1 MAKRRKKGRKV
12 WCPVDKSGR
21 KLGPCS
27 KSKRSARKIREARGG
42 KGSRVTKRR
51 RPR

>member
-27 KSKRSARKIREARGG
+27 KSKRKAQKTRKARGG
-42 KGSRVTKRR
+42 KGSRVVRR
-51 RPR
+51 RRGG